1 MEPVKVAVR
10 AFGDEARVVWAVS
23 RRGDIVYVTDNEGFN
38 DILDG
43 SEPAR
48 MPAVMAYDV
57 YALSD
62 GLQTG
67 DNPEWEKMTPFVSL
81 AG

>member
-1 MEPVKVAVR
+1 
-10 AFGDEARVVWAVS
+10 
-23 RRGDIVYVTDNEGFN
+23 
-38 DILDG
+38 
-43 SEPAR
+43 